1 MSYFGPRAVPKEG
14 VTIGRLELPPGEGRS
29 PRQNTRLF
37 TFTSEDPLCA
47 PHVVSPRDQWLCV
60 LPRWQINVNVNVNI
74 GGPVCRKASPIGST
88 RSLLNLGS
96 RVWTWKAMQ
105 GFLEAPLLDAGTS
118 FVGDYPRHP
127 RKFESIANAARFEKP
142 LRRRNLA
149 LFALSALQLALAY
162 TSLELSFEEI
172 PTNYTKDGVAI
183 DPLECDPGVTFN
195 QTYTRPLC
203 FVNFGLTVL
212 LWLVLYS
219 YYDVKYKAYCSVSLV
234 PRDPLAHV
242 YRAQPGSQV
251 AMRPPSLWR
260 GPTLK
265 VFLIEAILLA
275 VQPVPWV
282 SALWYEQLAFAINLR
297 LPYLALRIVRDF
309 STIFQYREMLRR
321 EAGLP
326 FLTWGTTVRLVYA
339 RHSLKFICV
348 MFFYAYL
355 TLTYWVHVIE
365 RDCNPE
371 FSKIGNSAWFVLAC
385 SDPSH

>member
-1 MSYFGPRAVPKEG
+1 
-14 VTIGRLELPPGEGRS
+14 
-29 PRQNTRLF
+29 
-37 TFTSEDPLCA
+37 
-47 PHVVSPRDQWLCV
+47 
-60 LPRWQINVNVNVNI
+60 
-74 GGPVCRKASPIGST
+74 
-88 RSLLNLGS
+88 
-96 RVWTWKAMQ
+96 MQ

-118 FVGDYPRHP
+118 FMGDYPRHP
-127 RKFESIANAARFEKP
+127 RKFESIAYAARFEKP

-172 PTNYTKDGVAI
+172 PTNYTKDGVAV

-260 GPTLK
+260 GPTLR
-265 VFLIEAILLA
+265 VFLIEAVVLA

-297 LPYLALRIVRDF
+297 LPFLALRIVRDF
-309 STIFQYREMLRR
+309 SSIFQYREVLRR

-326 FLTWGTTVRLVYA
+326 FLTWGTTVRLAYA

-371 FSKIGNSAWFVLAC
+371 FSKIGNSAWSVAPTRRPDEFRRTDEFGTCPLIA
-385 SDPSH
+385 SLMSLGRAR

>member
-1 MSYFGPRAVPKEG
+1 
-14 VTIGRLELPPGEGRS
+14 
-29 PRQNTRLF
+29 LF
-37 TFTSEDPLCA
+37 L
-47 PHVVSPRDQWLCV
+47 
-60 LPRWQINVNVNVNI
+60 
-74 GGPVCRKASPIGST
+74 GS
-88 RSLLNLGS
+88 S

-172 PTNYTKDGVAI
+172 PTNYTKDGIAV